1 MKKAILFKLFTKSV
15 KCGLAT
21 RTEVKSASDNSIDRS
36 IAHKKQIFPEVSV
49 PVNSETNKRFKI
61 QSPSRVKC

>member
-1 MKKAILFKLFTKSV
+1 MNKAILYKLFTKSV
-15 KCGLAT
+15 QCG
-21 RTEVKSASDNSIDRS
+21 KSEIGKWQLDRS

-61 QSPSRVKC
+61 QSPSRVKCKDF